1 VPTVPTACFTG
12 VRDWARCVMRRS
24 CGGHTPPLPF
34 SGSPL
39 QMAAIRQEG
48 CRSSSNTRRKR
59 FAPNGNWRAPA
70 SRAILLPTR
79 KHRFVV
85 LPVNRITKAGCAMGR
100 RTYVVGKALT
110 GTCVFGLASRART
123 RGGGAQTPRK
133 PSKSPGE
140 GPGRPPDASEWPFDT
155 TGSPRHGARGC
166 APPSTTL
173 AFGSRSMGEG
183 GAKLG
188 PGSSLIRGTRHLIW

>member
-1 VPTVPTACFTG
+1 MFH
-12 VRDWARCVMRRS
+12 WSARLGPMRHEAVMRRS
-24 CGGHTPPLPF
+24 HTSPPLLRQP
-34 SGSPL
+34 P

-48 CRSSSNTRRKR
+48 CLSSSNTRRKR

-70 SRAILLPTR
+70 SRAIPFPTR

-100 RTYVVGKALT
+100 RTYVAGKALT
-110 GTCVFGLASRART
+110 GTRAFGLASRART

-155 TGSPRHGARGC
+155 TGEPASRCTWLCPSIDDARVRFPIDG
-166 APPSTTL
+166 
-173 AFGSRSMGEG
+173 
-183 GAKLG
+183 
-188 PGSSLIRGTRHLIW
+188 RGWGKARARLVPHSWREARYLVEWYTS